1 MGLCVPVIGLA
12 MPRFLARGSWAVH
25 EPPLRMGWYG
35 AQLSPARY
43 GQGFTNRPYAGGSG
57 PCVIDAPWA
66 GVSEPWG
73 DYGCGWRT

>member
-1 MGLCVPVIGLA
+1 MGLIGA
-12 MPRFLARGSWAVH
+12 GYRVGDAAFWGAWAVH

-43 GQGFTNRPYAGGSG
+43 GQGFANRPYVGGYG